1 MRRGLIGEH
10 LGHSYSQRIHETLGG
25 YPYELIE
32 VAPQDLD
39 AWMKNKDF
47 AALNVTIPY
56 KKAVIP
62 YLEELDERARRI
74 GAVNTIVNDHGRLIG
89 KNTDYYGCRFML
101 EQAGI
106 EIQDRKV
113 ILLGNGGAA
122 QAVQA
127 VLEDLGAAA
136 IVKVKR
142 NPSPETLTYEE
153 AYRDHSGAQVIVNT
167 SPVGMFPAQEGIPV
181 ELDRFPQLESVAD
194 VIYNPHRTRLIVEAQ
209 KRGCRTATG
218 LSMLTA
224 QAAEAIEA
232 FIGKPVAPKSILR
245 MTAELAREKMNLVL
259 IGMPGCG
266 KSTIARKL
274 AKISGRPAVDIDQ
287 RIVER
292 IGMPIRDFFAQQGE
306 ARFRQIEAEILAEV
320 TLQTGQIIATGGG
333 IVKDWENVRRLRQS
347 GKVYFLDRSL
357 DQLETDP
364 SRPLSSSRE
373 ALRQLYD
380 QRIDLYRAACDQ
392 QIENNGSADETARRL
407 WQDWL
412 METTGLI
419 DQN

>member
-106 EIQDRKV
+106 EIQGRKV

-266 KSTIARKL
+266 KSTIAKKM
-274 AKISGRPAVDIDQ
+274 AEISGRPAVDNDQ

-306 ARFRQIEAEILAEV
+306 VRFRQIEAEILAEV